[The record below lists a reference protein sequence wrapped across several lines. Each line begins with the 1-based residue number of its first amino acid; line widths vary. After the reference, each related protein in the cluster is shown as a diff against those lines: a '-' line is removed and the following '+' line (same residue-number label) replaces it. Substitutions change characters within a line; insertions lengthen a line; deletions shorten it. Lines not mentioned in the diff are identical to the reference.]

1 MTIKS
6 LLQPFDVSSE
16 QNRLHYVISKMLSQA
31 NFIELVV
38 IISVDSNAETVTI
51 KPLSKSVDGSGTS
64 REAEEV
70 YDIPYF
76 RLQMGTSAVI
86 MDPSV
91 GDIGLMLVCD
101 ENIHNIKE
109 SKVASVPANGH
120 RHSRADGIYLGGIGL
135 LNATPTEYIK
145 FTGSGIKIVGD
156 VDLTGK
162 LTTSSTITAAGEITG
177 NGIKLST
184 HVHSGVE
191 SGSSSTGEPE

>member
-1 MTIKS
+1 
-6 LLQPFDVSSE
+6 
-16 QNRLHYVISKMLSQA
+16 MLSQA
-31 NFIELVV
+31 TFIELVL
-38 IISVDSNAETVTI
+38 ISEVDLDEEELTV
-51 KPLSKSVDGSGTS
+51 KPLIKSLDGSGVS
-64 REAEEV
+64 KEAELV
-70 YDIPYF
+70 HGIPWF
-76 RLQMGTSAVI
+76 RLQMGESALI
-86 MDPSV
+86 MDPKV
-91 GDIGLMLVCD
+91 GDIGIMLVCD

-135 LNATPTEYIK
+135 LNAAPTEYIK

-162 LTTSSTITAAGEITG
+162 LTTSSTITAAGEVTG